1 MTKLVFFCLLL
12 TATGL
17 AQTIPDTVALDF
29 QVTYQGKRLALD
41 QESDSLLV
49 TAFRFYV
56 GQFQLLQHGRVI
68 CRPDQPFHLIDLED
82 HQSGK
87 LGLSIP
93 AGLNFDEISFLLGT
107 DSLSNV
113 SGALGGDLDPTKGM
127 YWAWNS
133 GFINFKLEGQFPA
146 SPAKNHEFQF
156 HMGGYLP
163 PFQSARRVRLKTTDH
178 HRYRVQLELS
188 QLLAQA
194 AWSTRHHL
202 MSPSAEAVR
211 LSSILAQSFSLYGY

>member
-12 TATGL
+12 TGTGL
-17 AQTIPDTVALDF
+17 AQTNHDTVTLDF

-56 GQFQLLQHGRVI
+56 GQFQLFHHGRVI
-68 CRPDQPFHLIDLED
+68 CRPNQPFHLIDLED
-82 HQSGK
+82 NLSGK
-87 LGLSIP
+87 LCLTIP
-93 AGLNFDEISFLLGT
+93 AGLNFDEVSFLLGT

-133 GFINFKLEGQFPA
+133 GFINIKLEGQFPA
-146 SPAKNHEFQF
+146 SQAKNHEFQF
-156 HMGGYLP
+156 HLGGYLP
-163 PFQSARRVRLKTTDH
+163 PFQSAQRVRLKTNAH
-178 HRYRVQLELS
+178 SRYRVQLELS
-188 QLLAQA
+188 PLLTHA
-194 AWSTRHHL
+194 AWPTKHHL
-202 MSPSAEAVR
+202 MSPSAESVR
-211 LSSILAQSFSLYGY
+211 LSSMLAQSFSLHAY